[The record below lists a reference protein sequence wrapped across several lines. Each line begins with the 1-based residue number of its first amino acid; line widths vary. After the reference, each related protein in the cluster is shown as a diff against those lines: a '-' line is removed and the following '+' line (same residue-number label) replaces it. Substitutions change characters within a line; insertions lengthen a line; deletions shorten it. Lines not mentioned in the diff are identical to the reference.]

1 MIHCRFGF
9 MNNNNNNNDQMNTGT
24 ERKQELRC
32 STESTCG
39 VLVRSL
45 NMNTIR
51 KCSISLFFLVRHS
64 LSVISNDIQELRQK
78 SNKQTEKTAQSVSF
92 QARKCAKK
100 TEERKNGYCSSLFW
114 IDAADKGSSSIEVIS
129 SL

>member
-9 MNNNNNNNDQMNTGT
+9 MNNNNNNDQMNTET

-51 KCSISLFFLVRHS
+51 KCSISLFFPGATFS
-64 LSVISNDIQELRQK
+64 LSHFE
-78 SNKQTEKTAQSVSF
+78 
-92 QARKCAKK
+92 
-100 TEERKNGYCSSLFW
+100 
-114 IDAADKGSSSIEVIS
+114 
-129 SL
+129 